1 MSNNMFVANRDVEV
15 ATTHGIALNFKKGV
29 PQQAPRAI
37 HSILIEKGILPVDE
51 NGEIETET
59 ITAVTAS
66 PAGAKTM
73 PEDADER
80 AEAITD
86 AMKLIVKRNRSID
99 FSGGTPS
106 AQAVSDI
113 IGWRTDQKEVRKI
126 WVEKRVSIV
135 GVL

>member
-51 NGEIETET
+51 NGEIETDT
-59 ITAVTAS
+59 ITEVTAA
-66 PAGAKTM
+66 PAGQKAE
-73 PEDADER
+73 PEDAGER
-80 AEAITD
+80 ADAIEQ
-86 AMKLIVKRNRSID
+86 AMRIIVKRNKSND

-106 AQAVSDI
+106 AQAVSAI
-113 IGWRTDQKEVRKI
+113 LGWRTDQKEVRKV
-126 WVEKRVSIV
+126 WTDKRVSII

>member
-1 MSNNMFVANRDVEV
+1 MFVANRDVEV
-15 ATTHGIALNFKKGV
+15 ATTHGIALNFKKGI

-59 ITAVTAS
+59 ITAVTAT
-66 PAGAKTM
+66 PAGQKVT
-73 PEDADER
+73 PEDASER
-80 AEAITD
+80 AEAIVG
-86 AMKLIVKRNRSID
+86 AMKIIVKRNKPAD

-113 IGWRTDQKEVRKI
+113 LGWRTDQKEVRKA
-126 WVEKRVSIV
+126 WVEKRVSII
-135 GVL
+135 GAL

>member
-51 NGEIETET
+51 NGEIETDT
-59 ITAVTAS
+59 ITEVTAN
-66 PAGAKTM
+66 PAGQKAE
-73 PEDADER
+73 PEDAGER
-80 AEAITD
+80 ADAIEQ
-86 AMKLIVKRNRSID
+86 AMRAIVKRNKSTD

-106 AQAVSDI
+106 AQAVSALL
-113 IGWRTDQKEVRKI
+113 GWRTDQKEVRKV
-126 WVEKRVSIV
+126 WTDKRVSII

>member
-1 MSNNMFVANRDVEV
+1 MFVANRDVEV

-51 NGEIETET
+51 NGEIETDT
-59 ITAVTAS
+59 ITEVTAN
-66 PAGAKTM
+66 PAGQKAE
-73 PEDADER
+73 PEDAGER
-80 AEAITD
+80 ADAIEQ
-86 AMKLIVKRNRSID
+86 AMRIIVKRNKSND

-106 AQAVSDI
+106 AQAVSAI
-113 IGWRTDQKEVRKI
+113 LGWRTDQKEVRKV
-126 WVEKRVSIV
+126 WTDKRVSII